1 MGGSIPAF
9 ISGAHKSEE
18 GVGSPR
24 TGVTDCGKLP
34 CERREE
40 PLSRLSSSWGQFL
53 NDLGLFMGSACYET
67 LDSEYMVSFILLLFI
82 YDF

>member
-1 MGGSIPAF
+1 MLKENFINVWNIYYSLVCMGGSIPAF

-40 PLSRLSSSWGQFL
+40 PLSRLSSS
-53 NDLGLFMGSACYET
+53 E
-67 LDSEYMVSFILLLFI
+67 DSF
-82 YDF
+82 